1 MITGCH
7 FLPLLFDQP
16 DKLVYLFIFCHF
28 NEAKKAESK
37 LTYTSK
43 VITVNIGAK

>member
-1 MITGCH
+1 MITGCQVG
-7 FLPLLFDQP
+7 LFI
-16 DKLVYLFIFCHF
+16 YLFIFCHF